1 MEPTPPNSASLDCR
15 LSFFH
20 VEMRYDNRLLKASL
34 SILTSSAMADPLLE
48 GGKEDS
54 ELKEAGKLCHGR
66 SLFTESA
73 LIDYDIPILARFD
86 TNKKRATRL
95 ADGLKNHQHY
105 TKNCFSLHILIIT
118 K

>member
-1 MEPTPPNSASLDCR
+1 MG
-15 LSFFH
+15 
-20 VEMRYDNRLLKASL
+20 
-34 SILTSSAMADPLLE
+34 PLLE

-54 ELKEAGKLCHGR
+54 ELKEVENLCHEM
-66 SLFTESA
+66 SLFIENA

-95 ADGLKNHQHY
+95 ADGRKNHQHY
-105 TKNCFSLHILIIT
+105 TKNCFSSHVLIIT

>member
-1 MEPTPPNSASLDCR
+1 
-15 LSFFH
+15 
-20 VEMRYDNRLLKASL
+20 
-34 SILTSSAMADPLLE
+34 MADSLLE

-66 SLFTESA
+66 SLFIESA

-95 ADGLKNHQHY
+95 ADGPKESPTLHQELFLTPHIDNH
-105 TKNCFSLHILIIT
+105 
-118 K
+118 